1 MKIDY
6 KIIWLDDNMQDF
18 EKDEHIDNIK
28 EYLIEKGFNPIITP
42 YFKQQDFLDNLNDT
56 YDLILTDYHMY
67 GMNGDEVIEKI
78 RKEKGIFTEI
88 LFYTARADLK
98 DTDKIDRID
107 RITFLETRKY
117 QGSHHEIIINK
128 IKNLIDLSLKKFN
141 DIVIM
146 RGMIMNEVS
155 YMDEVKLD
163 IIKRFID
170 DEKNDIMGL
179 KSGILS
185 DINQQFNT
193 KLKKINKWKN
203 SCNGFK
209 KLIEDNFVFSSSYK
223 IKTISHILETLKL
236 DNIAKN
242 YEDDIIKMR
251 NKFAHSVLKEEN
263 GKKYFE
269 NRNDDIIFDD
279 TLCKKIREDI
289 IKYKQCLF
297 NTLDKIT
304 KNQKEPHEP

>member
-78 RKEKGIFTEI
+78 RKDKGIFTEI

-98 DTDKIDRID
+98 DTDKID

-163 IIKRFID
+163 IIKRFIN
-170 DEKNDIMGL
+170 DEENDTSSL
-179 KSGILS
+179 KSNILS
-185 DINQQFNT
+185 DIDKQFNT
-193 KLKKINKWKN
+193 KISKINKWKN
-203 SCNGFK
+203 SSTGFK
-209 KLIEDNFVFSSSYK
+209 ELIKDNFVFSSSYK

-236 DNIAKN
+236 DNFAKN

-289 IKYKQCLF
+289 IKYKRYL
-297 NTLDKIT
+297 LDMRDKFE
-304 KNQKEPHEP
+304 K

>member
-56 YDLILTDYHMY
+56 YDLILTDYHMD

-78 RKEKGIFTEI
+78 RKDKGIFTEI

-98 DTDKIDRID
+98 DTDKID

-163 IIKRFID
+163 IIKQFINSNKD
-170 DEKNDIMGL
+170 DIKKSLPNMKMVILKIIKDNFNSKIKNIEKWEKNED
-179 KSGILS
+179 
-185 DINQQFNT
+185 
-193 KLKKINKWKN
+193 
-203 SCNGFK
+203 GFK
-209 KLIEDNFVFSSSYK
+209 QLIKDDFTFSSSYK
-223 IKTISHILETLKL
+223 IETISYILDILKIE
-236 DNIAKN
+236 NFTKN
-242 YEDDIIKMR
+242 YKKDIIKTR
-251 NKFAHSVLKEEN
+251 NNFAHVTLKEEG
-263 GKKYFE
+263 GKKYFKSST
-269 NRNDDIIFDD
+269 DDNIFDD

-289 IKYKQCLF
+289 IKYKQSLLDI
-297 NTLDKIT
+297 LDKI
-304 KNQKEPHEP
+304 KK